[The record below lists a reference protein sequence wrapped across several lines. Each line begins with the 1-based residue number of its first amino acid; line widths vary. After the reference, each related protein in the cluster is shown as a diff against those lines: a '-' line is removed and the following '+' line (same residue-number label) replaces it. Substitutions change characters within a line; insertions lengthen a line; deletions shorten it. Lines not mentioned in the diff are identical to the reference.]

1 MESAEA
7 SAMAMEAA
15 EASKKHRRISG
26 SDGAEEPSKRYKHH
40 SSSSASRRD
49 RDREK
54 DKDKD
59 KHHHHRHHKHKHHH
73 RRKHTAETPTERD
86 RDGHGSTRVSAD
98 RQHINGVPME
108 SEEEGRIRV
117 ARVSRVSRGTDMI
130 GDGEEKEEGEIVEGE
145 EYFEP
150 MKTVASDIESGE
162 IHSEEAASLKNGVDE
177 VSGPKEA
184 TRGFKMP
191 ADKEFNSRTNQEP
204 ECNEMGEEPK
214 RDLAGFVEGS
224 GKADENAF
232 NRAFE
237 RSSVDNGF
245 IEKKKCSLLK
255 GRNEEG
261 DKLTEDVDRHD
272 ALAGENF
279 MSTCDEMNMKFD
291 KNVANEG
298 AVQEAQNWRSSNHY
312 PVGHMEMTENGNKQ
326 LKVHELHFEERKGG
340 VVEDGS
346 KFSRQGNDL
355 VLEHNFKQA
364 SCSSHLRDRG
374 GIILEE
380 DAKNRQHCISASR
393 DSGKIQEQE
402 ASYHRS
408 ISGENRHKRRR
419 SQSPAKDVER
429 ERHHRQR
436 HSRSHSKDSERGLKC
451 KEGHSR
457 SPMKAQSEGQHRKEH
472 SQTPLKDTDEREKH
486 PTRGFSPSPSKYIER
501 ERHHRRM
508 DLESNR
514 IAKDLKF
521 HTRTQSPGVRERL
534 DSKAAGIEDD
544 GGEKRRNGQYN
555 DYDNE
560 RHRERNHSMS
570 HDIKKDRPSDRNRS
584 PDILRDKYHGK
595 GKSPPR
601 DSYRE
606 RISDIKRSRSRDRRE
621 RHSHSRDRTHVPDD
635 RGRRSKSRERE
646 MRYCRD
652 NRDHSAR
659 ARRSI
664 SRDVSRG
671 GRIEGRGE
679 RLYGRHHRY
688 DHQRESDRDRPRDR
702 KLERERASR
711 GQEPKEDPKEDK
723 NKIREEEN
731 QEEYQERVALQLAE
745 QEEDDIEKIKEES
758 RKRRQAILEKY
769 KQQEHEQQS
778 NEQIEQDARKDGDT
792 HGLDNTRE
800 KIAIPAQMPSRQLE
814 QTAGIGDSGHDGS
827 DTFVPDPT
835 FSVGKEPLQAGTL
848 PAERRSCAGG
858 LGEGSP
864 KSERSADM
872 FCDDIFGESPARIRK
887 PGRGDGLPVD
897 TSGLHDNWDDA
908 EGYYGYRIGEVLDGR
923 YEVIASHGKG
933 VFSSVVRAK
942 DLKAGKGEPEEVAIK
957 IIRNNETMYKAG
969 QEELIILKKL
979 VGADPEDKRHCVR
992 FLSSF
997 KYRNHLCLV
1006 FESLHMNLRE
1016 VLKKFG
1022 RNIGL
1027 KLTAVRAYAKQLFI
1041 ALKHLKNCGVLH
1053 CDIKPDNM
1061 LVNEAK
1067 NVLKLCDFGN
1077 AMFAGKNEITPYLV
1091 SRFYRAP
1098 EIILGLPYDHAMDI
1112 WSVGCC
1118 LFELYLGKVLF
1129 PGPSNNDM
1137 LRLHMELKG
1146 PFPKKMLRKGGFTD
1160 QHFDQ
1165 DLNFHATEE
1174 DPVTKK
1180 TVKRLLVNIK
1190 PKDISTLIASSP
1202 GEDPKMLSNFKDLL
1216 ERIFILD
1223 PDKRITVSQ
1232 ALSHPFITGK

>member
-1 MESAEA
+1 MEAAEA
-7 SAMAMEAA
+7 SVMAIEAA
-15 EASKKHRRISG
+15 EASKKHRRISV
-26 SDGAEEPSKRYKHH
+26 SDGAEEPSKRHKHH

-49 RDREK
+49 RDK

-59 KHHHHRHHKHKHHH
+59 KDRDKDKQQHHHRHHKHKHHH
-73 RRKHTAETPTERD
+73 RRKNRAETPTEMET
-86 RDGHGSTRVSAD
+86 DGHGSARVSAD
-98 RQHINGVPME
+98 RQNFNGVPME
-108 SEEEGRIRV
+108 AEEEGRIRV
-117 ARVSRVSRGTDMI
+117 ARVSDTR

-145 EYFEP
+145 EYSEP
-150 MKTVASDIESGE
+150 LKTAESDIESGE
-162 IHSEEAASLKNGVDE
+162 IHSEEAASLKNGLDE
-177 VSGPKEA
+177 VSSPKEV

-191 ADKEFNSRTNQEP
+191 ADKELKGRTNQKP
-204 ECNEMGEEPK
+204 ESKGRREDSK
-214 RDLAGFVEGS
+214 RELAGFVEGS
-224 GKADENAF
+224 RKADENAF
-232 NRAFE
+232 KKATE
-237 RSSVDNGF
+237 HSCVDNGY
-245 IEKKKCSLLK
+245 IEKKKGSHLK
-255 GRNEEG
+255 VRDEEG
-261 DKLTEDVDRHD
+261 DKLRGDVDRHD
-272 ALAGENF
+272 AVAGENF
-279 MSTCDEMNMKFD
+279 MLKYDEMSTKSD
-291 KNVANEG
+291 KNVANET
-298 AVQEAQNWRSSNHY
+298 AVWEAQNRSSSNHL
-312 PVGHMEMTENGNKQ
+312 VGYMETTEDGNKQ
-326 LKVHELHFEERKGG
+326 LNVHRLHSEEGKCG

-346 KFSRQGNDL
+346 KFSWERNDF
-355 VLEHNFKQA
+355 VLEDNFKQV
-364 SCSSHLRDRG
+364 SCSAYFRDRR
-374 GIILEE
+374 GILLEE
-380 DAKNRQHCISASR
+380 DDKNRQLCSSAFR
-393 DSGKIQEQE
+393 DSGKTQEHE
-402 ASYHRS
+402 AGYHRS
-408 ISGENRHKRRR
+408 ITRDNRHKRRR
-419 SQSPAKDVER
+419 SQSPAKGIER
-429 ERHHRQR
+429 ERHQRQR
-436 HSRSHSKDSERGLKC
+436 HSRSRSKDSQRDLQHKQ
-451 KEGHSR
+451 GHSR
-457 SPMKAQSEGQHRKEH
+457 SPLKIQSEGQHRKEH
-472 SQTPLKDTDEREKH
+472 SQTPFKDTDERDNH
-486 PTRGFSPSPSKYIER
+486 PTQGFSLSPSKNIER

-508 DLESNR
+508 DLASNMV
-514 IAKDLKF
+514 AKDSKC
-521 HTRTQSPGVRERL
+521 HTRSQSPGVRERL
-534 DSKAAGIEDD
+534 ECKAAGIEDD
-544 GGEKRRNGQYN
+544 AGDKHRNGQYN
-555 DYDNE
+555 HCDNE
-560 RHRERNHSMS
+560 RYRERRHSMS
-570 HDIKKDRPSDRNRS
+570 RDIKKDRPSDRNRS
-584 PDILRDKYHGK
+584 PDILRDKYRGK
-595 GKSPPR
+595 GKSPSR
-601 DSYRE
+601 DSYRD
-606 RISDIKRSRSRDRRE
+606 RIFDIKRSRSQERRE
-621 RHSHSRDRTHVPDD
+621 RHSHSRDRTQVQDD

-659 ARRSI
+659 VRRSI
-664 SRDVSRG
+664 SRDASRG
-671 GRIEGRGE
+671 GRIDDRSE
-679 RLYGRHHRY
+679 RLYSRHHRY
-688 DHQRESDRDRPRDR
+688 EHQRESDRDRPRDR
-702 KLERERASR
+702 RSEKERASR
-711 GQEPKEDPKEDK
+711 GQEPKEDTKEDK
-723 NKIREEEN
+723 DKIREEEN

-769 KQQEHEQQS
+769 RQQKDQKQT
-778 NEQIEQDARKDGDT
+778 NEQIEQNARKDGEIY
-792 HGLDNTRE
+792 GLDNMRE
-800 KIAIPAQMPSRQLE
+800 KSAIPAQMSSRQLE
-814 QTAGIGDSGHDGS
+814 QTTGIGDSGQDGS

-848 PAERRSCAGG
+848 HVERRSCAGG

-864 KSERSADM
+864 KSDERSADM

-887 PGRGDGLPVD
+887 SGRGDGLPVD

-942 DLKAGKGEPEEVAIK
+942 DLKAGKGELEEVAIK

-997 KYRNHLCLV
+997 KFRNHLCLV